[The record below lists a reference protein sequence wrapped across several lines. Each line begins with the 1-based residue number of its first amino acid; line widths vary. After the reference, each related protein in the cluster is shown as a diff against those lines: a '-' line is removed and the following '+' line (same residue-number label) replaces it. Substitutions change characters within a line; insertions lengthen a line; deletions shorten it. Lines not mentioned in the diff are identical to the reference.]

1 MDATNRV
8 RFCGGGPG
16 KHTWSG
22 RAWNSAPWRRG
33 GPIHPPTGPS
43 LNHGGA
49 PFFLGG
55 GAARWRRGAA
65 WCPPPPPVM
74 GSVAHFW
81 GGGQQ
86 AAMCPPPQTAMGS
99 GAHVWGGGQHPIAPT
114 SSTPSVSL
122 VSVHDSGGRRDAAL
136 YFSEDGNA
144 GAVVPL
150 DTLVTPTREP
160 TGGGSPGA
168 SGESGDHSRR
178 VTALEATVKEA
189 EERAEAAAVTA
200 GELLTR
206 IVNAEAAVKA
216 CRDQLRAATHA
227 RWRAAGRQ
235 HGRPG
240 ETSGAHSVGSS
251 AAPPGGEGAPSVAV
265 ASAPS
270 GTASR
275 PAVVVAP
282 GGRAAGSSWQ
292 TTEKKARRDSA
303 RHAAQRRTAAKTKKA
318 EAAAAAQAESQ
329 AEARRGALLKAAEA
343 EAAQVVAAAR
353 AEAKAVRAE
362 AAQVLAVARA
372 EAEALRRQAQQTA
385 QQTAQQPAMQ
395 PAQQGASAGPA
406 EVHVA
411 TRTRDYSLEP
421 KAPAEAGNGAASPE
435 AAAAGRR
442 A

>member
-1 MDATNRV
+1 MCEPQPQRHTPRRHAAEGITHHTPQKARRRRHHTTRRRRHHTSRSRRLAHASQKTHPEHAPSQKTACSYLARELRYSMDATNRV

-178 VTALEATVKEA
+178 VTVC
-189 EERAEAAAVTA
+189 
-200 GELLTR
+200 
-206 IVNAEAAVKA
+206 VNNV
-216 CRDQLRAATHA
+216 CGDHI
-227 RWRAAGRQ
+227 
-235 HGRPG
+235 
-240 ETSGAHSVGSS
+240 SF
-251 AAPPGGEGAPSVAV
+251 
-265 ASAPS
+265 
-270 GTASR
+270 
-275 PAVVVAP
+275 
-282 GGRAAGSSWQ
+282 
-292 TTEKKARRDSA
+292 RR
-303 RHAAQRRTAAKTKKA
+303 
-318 EAAAAAQAESQ
+318 
-329 AEARRGALLKAAEA
+329 
-343 EAAQVVAAAR
+343 
-353 AEAKAVRAE
+353 
-362 AAQVLAVARA
+362 
-372 EAEALRRQAQQTA
+372 
-385 QQTAQQPAMQ
+385 
-395 PAQQGASAGPA
+395 
-406 EVHVA
+406 
-411 TRTRDYSLEP
+411 
-421 KAPAEAGNGAASPE
+421 
-435 AAAAGRR
+435 
-442 A
+442 